1 MSTINKK
8 EALKQLNEL
17 EAQAAKLREI
27 IEAKDA
33 RTITERVKTLEDAL
47 EIYMESRIIMDTGL
61 TALLSYTGCNKNT
74 MAAKAF
80 AQMDIIREVLNEG
93 WVPDWND
100 SNYKYWPWFKHSGSG
115 LSYNG
120 YGDDY
125 SCSGVGSRLCFK
137 SRELAEYAGKQF
149 IEIYKAF
156 HTI

>member
-27 IEAKDA
+27 IEAKDT
-33 RTITERVKTLEDAL
+33 RPITERVKTFEDAL
-47 EIYMESRIIMDTGL
+47 EIYKETKSIAPELETLL
-61 TALLSYTGCNKNT
+61 TCSGCNKNLL
-74 MAAKAF
+74 AAKAF

-93 WVPDWND
+93 WEPNWND
-100 SNYKYWPWFKHSGSG
+100 SNLKYWPWFRHSGSG
-115 LSYNG
+115 LSSLG
-120 YGDDY
+120 CGHGL
-125 SCSGVGSRLCFK
+125 SGSAVGSRLCYK

-156 HTI
+156 HTL